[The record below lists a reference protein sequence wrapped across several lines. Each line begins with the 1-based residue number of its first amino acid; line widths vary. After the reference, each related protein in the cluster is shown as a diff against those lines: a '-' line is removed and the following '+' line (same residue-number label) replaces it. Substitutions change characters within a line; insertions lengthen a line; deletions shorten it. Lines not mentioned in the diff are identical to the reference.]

1 MSLTVSHRLRC
12 LRASACANAVK
23 SSNHPF
29 TIAHQA
35 GVGAFPRDTFCQF
48 ANSFASGRP
57 PKSSPVRALCAL
69 RWSSAGSFCD
79 SLRHASNAFF
89 AAFRERSNAAS
100 PLAVSLTFPALST
113 GILPSTDTFRL
124 VSRFLP
130 LMDMRPYHVGRN
142 VPSAFFTIFNPILHH
157 LSQWFF
163 FRSVL
168 SAARLC
174 DILCLQ

>member
-1 MSLTVSHRLRC
+1 MRDSPSPCNRVKVPLMRCFIFSTVSHEYVAFTWLNHAVAISGVMSLTVSHRLRC
-12 LRASACANAVK
+12 LRASACTNAVK

-89 AAFRERSNAAS
+89 AALRERSNAAS

-124 VSRFLP
+124 
-130 LMDMRPYHVGRN
+130 GEGEG
-142 VPSAFFTIFNPILHH
+142 A
-157 LSQWFF
+157 
-163 FRSVL
+163 
-168 SAARLC
+168 
-174 DILCLQ
+174 